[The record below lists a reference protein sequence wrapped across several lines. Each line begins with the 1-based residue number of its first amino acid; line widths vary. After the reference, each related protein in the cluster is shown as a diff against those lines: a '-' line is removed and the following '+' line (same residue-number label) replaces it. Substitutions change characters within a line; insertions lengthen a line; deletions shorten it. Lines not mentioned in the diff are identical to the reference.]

1 MAVAEGVDAAAVAK
15 RANEAGLRLVR
26 FLWCGN
32 DGTVR
37 AKASSMHGLEGRI
50 RAGIGLTVAM
60 QAMNG
65 LDHLQSVEAM
75 GPVGEIRLVPDPDT
89 FRVLPYAPHSGAML
103 VDQRTLDGDVAPVDQ
118 RGFLRRMSDRLAE
131 RGARL
136 QVAFENE
143 FALAIRADDGSFR
156 PTDSSLCFSTIGMA
170 AAQDYVDALVEA
182 LDAQAIP
189 LEQYYA
195 ELGHG
200 QQEISTVH
208 RPAVQA
214 ADEQVLVR
222 ETIRG
227 VAGQRGLVATLAP
240 KPWPGGAG
248 NGGHIHFSL
257 WDVEDDRNRFHDPDA
272 PDRFSAEGRAFLA
285 GVLEHLPGLC
295 GLTAPSFN
303 SYHRIVPQ
311 YWAGAFTCW
320 GHDNREAPLR
330 LPSLFWGM
338 EEASTNVELKAADEQ
353 LLVRETIRGV
363 AAQRGLAATLAPKP
377 WPGGAG
383 NGGHIHFSLWDAEDD
398 RNRFHDPEAPDRFS
412 AEGRAFLAGVL
423 EHLPGLCGLTA
434 PSFNSYH
441 RIVPQYWA
449 GAFTCWGHDNREA
462 PLRLPSLFWGME
474 EASTNVELKAAD
486 ATANPYL
493 AVGGVIAAGLDGL
506 DRGLEPPDPVED
518 DPATIPEGERERLG
532 IRRLPSTQEEALDRL
547 EADDVLTDALGPVLA
562 RSYLTVRRSEWEA
575 YSAEDEAFEQQ
586 GHFLKY

>member
-15 RANEAGLRLVR
+15 RADEAGLRLVR

-65 LDHLQSVEAM
+65 LDHLQPVEGM

-136 QVAFENE
+136 EVAFENE

-156 PTDSSLCFSTIGMA
+156 PTDSSLCFSTIGMTA
-170 AAQDYVDALVEA
+170 SQDYVDALAAA
-182 LDAQAIP
+182 LDAQGIP

-214 ADEQVLVR
+214 ADEQ
-222 ETIRG
+222 
-227 VAGQRGLVATLAP
+227 
-240 KPWPGGAG
+240 
-248 NGGHIHFSL
+248 
-257 WDVEDDRNRFHDPDA
+257 
-272 PDRFSAEGRAFLA
+272 
-285 GVLEHLPGLC
+285 
-295 GLTAPSFN
+295 
-303 SYHRIVPQ
+303 
-311 YWAGAFTCW
+311 
-320 GHDNREAPLR
+320 
-330 LPSLFWGM
+330 
-338 EEASTNVELKAADEQ
+338 

-363 AAQRGLAATLAPKP
+363 AAHRGLAATLAPKP

-547 EADDVLTDALGPVLA
+547 DADDVLTDALGPVLA